1 MRWPP
6 TGFGEQWNAII
17 YFKETRDILGLNWRT
32 RNYRKLWQNN
42 LGNMGE
48 KVSFSKGRWN
58 MPPPNFQ
65 RKFYDPEHY
74 SVVMVSN
81 DGTVKL
87 PNEARKWPAC
97 FNLFWL
103 TATVLSKQEVFSI
116 LFIQSRC
123 FDTNLYWLRCQLS
136 ENNFYKNWSLNP
148 VRVLDICLEMRSDS
162 K

>member
-6 TGFGEQWNAII
+6 TGFGEQWNVII
-17 YFKETRDILGLNWRT
+17 YFKETRDILGLNWRI
-32 RNYRKLWQNN
+32 RNYRKLWQSN

-65 RKFYDPEHY
+65 RKFYDPEPY

-87 PNEARKWPAC
+87 PNEARKWPAV

-103 TATVLSKQEVFSI
+103 TATVLSKQEVF
-116 LFIQSRC
+116 LFC
-123 FDTNLYWLRCQLS
+123 LFNLGVSTQ
-136 ENNFYKNWSLNP
+136 
-148 VRVLDICLEMRSDS
+148 ICTDS
-162 K
+162 GVNSQRIISTKIEVWTLWEY